1 MTLFNDAEKV
11 YSRAFG
17 FADQS
22 AGKRPLAVMDSRS
35 RTAFAWL
42 IAAQAAHS
50 LEEYIFRLFDVFA
63 PARLVSS
70 LFSDNLAAGFAVA
83 NVSIILFG
91 VWCYAAR
98 VRKNHP
104 GARGYAWF
112 WTGLELANGLGHF
125 ALAALRGAYF
135 PGAATAPLLVALSAY
150 LGLRLVRYSPAP
162 PRASTPIS

>member
-1 MTLFNDAEKV
+1 
-11 YSRAFG
+11 
-17 FADQS
+17 
-22 AGKRPLAVMDSRS
+22 MDSRS
-35 RTAFAWL
+35 RSTFAWL

-83 NVSIILFG
+83 NALIVLFG

-98 VRKNHP
+98 VRKKHP

-112 WTGLELANGLGHF
+112 WTALEFGNGVGHL
-125 ALAALRGAYF
+125 ALAAFRGGYF
-135 PGAATAPLLVALSAY
+135 PGAATAPLLVAFSLY
-150 LGLRLVRYSPAP
+150 LGFRLVRCSPSP
-162 PRASTPIS
+162 STSGHINLQR